1 MSIIKID
8 EFEMDEDDFRT
19 LLNKYS
25 VSDLI
30 ELESILKYIDDKDIN
45 LAIKEALN
53 SKINDPKIEDE
64 PKGLINDSIDD
75 KELDILLNL
84 FEISSLYLFV
94 IQIYSFFNENADK
107 KKKYIDTKINDLE
120 KSIRVEIKNR
130 RKKRKKLLKY
140 K

>member
-1 MSIIKID
+1 M
-8 EFEMDEDDFRT
+8 
-19 LLNKYS
+19 
-25 VSDLI
+25 
-30 ELESILKYIDDKDIN
+30 
-45 LAIKEALN
+45 
-53 SKINDPKIEDE
+53 
-64 PKGLINDSIDD
+64 
-75 KELDILLNL
+75 
-84 FEISSLYLFV
+84 